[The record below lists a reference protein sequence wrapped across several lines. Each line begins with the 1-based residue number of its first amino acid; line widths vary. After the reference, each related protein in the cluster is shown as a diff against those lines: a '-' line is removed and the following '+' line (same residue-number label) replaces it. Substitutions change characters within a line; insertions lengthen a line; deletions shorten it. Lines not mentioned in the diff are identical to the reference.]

1 LDYASAAEVFAAID
15 ALDADVA
22 ARLQAI
28 ARTQPP
34 AAAFAASA
42 DQDRRRRFEERRQLA
57 GRLGVASGGS
67 PMAASAAPGAGLRE
81 LREAQQ
87 NLVHAHA
94 EGLPAL
100 RDRAAVDLLARHLV
114 DVAAQLTIVDLW
126 IEAEE
131 GDA

>member
-1 LDYASAAEVFAAID
+1 LDYASAAEVFAAIE

-22 ARLQAI
+22 ARLHAI
-28 ARTQPP
+28 ARVLPS

-42 DQDRRRRFEERRQLA
+42 DGDRRRRGQERRRLA
-57 GRLGVASGGS
+57 ARMGVA
-67 PMAASAAPGAGLRE
+67 AAAPPAAGTPPEGGLRA

-87 NLVHAHA
+87 GLVHAHA

-100 RDRAAVDLLARHLV
+100 RDSAAVDVLARHLV
-114 DVAAQLTIVDLW
+114 DLSAQLTVIDLW
-126 IEAEE
+126 LEAEE

>member
-1 LDYASAAEVFAAID
+1 LDYASAAEVLAAID

-22 ARLQAI
+22 ARLQAL
-28 ARTQPP
+28 ARAQPA

-42 DQDRRRRFEERRQLA
+42 DQDRRRRFQQRRHLA
-57 GRLGVASGGS
+57 GRLGLAPGGS
-67 PMAASAAPGAGLRE
+67 PAAASAAPGAGLRQ

-114 DVAAQLTIVDLW
+114 DLAAQLTVIDLW